1 MQLGKTLV
9 TYLALLISGL
19 AFGQTG
25 TISVKKPNTIPAMLM
40 GEWQLS
46 KYITQDIDTYVM
58 RKSQRG
64 KLLKT
69 RIGFTTDATYY
80 ETNARMDT
88 IYGQFRVM
96 KEKRLVVTDRK
107 SEMALYNNTEFMIN
121 KLTPDSLV
129 LGMGNISDLQMVF
142 VRRTTKVQ

>member
-1 MQLGKTLV
+1 M
-9 TYLALLISGL
+9 LLTGI

-40 GEWQLS
+40 GEWKLS
-46 KYITQDIDTYVM
+46 KYVTSDIDNYVM

-69 RIGFTTDATYY
+69 RIGFKTDATYY

-96 KEKRLVVTDRK
+96 KKKRLVVTDRK
-107 SEMALYNNTEFMIN
+107 SDMALYNNTEFMID
-121 KLTPDSLV
+121 KLTTDTLV

-142 VRRTTKVQ
+142 IRQTTRVQ